1 MTDNNELMNVWTEP
15 DDEPDD
21 EEVVDL
27 PAAAI
32 ADDGPKL
39 RGTSK
44 LSRET
49 KLAIRLMLLDD
60 EATEIIERITDHE
73 RDGDPYRYVA
83 AALKSL
89 DDVVAAGQWLAE
101 VAQITDGMEIALA
114 VGQAALN
121 KPELLVGVSKLLRAI
136 GVDVSVTKRTD
147 MSKVMLPLAQG
158 IATLTDVQAKA
169 IATIVET
176 MKD

>member
-1 MTDNNELMNVWTEP
+1 MTDDNELLNVWTEP

-21 EEVVDL
+21 EVVDA
-27 PAAAI
+27 PAAATT
-32 ADDGPKL
+32 DDSPRL

-60 EATEIIERITDHE
+60 EATKIIEQVTDHE
-73 RDGDPYRYVA
+73 RSVDPYRYVA

-101 VAQITDGMEIALA
+101 VSQITDGMEIALA
-114 VGQAALN
+114 VGQAALT
-121 KPELLVGVSKLLRAI
+121 KPELLIGVSKLLRAI
-136 GVDVSVTKRTD
+136 GVDVSVSKRTD
-147 MSKVMLPLAQG
+147 MSKIMLPLAQG
-158 IATLTDVQAKA
+158 IAKLTDVQAKA
-169 IATIVET
+169 VATIVET